1 MRWLAVLLLLLV
13 VAVLGTTELKVD
25 AAGHAVDPPNTDRRG
40 AQANSCRAPPRP
52 SLPGSPGSQILWSNL
67 ATDRRELLE
76 TLTLLAHS
84 GGGVPEGQ
92 HCQRSTEFKRGVL
105 HYAVSPLHLW
115 PPLIL
120 L

>member
-84 GGGVPEGQ
+84 GGGF
-92 HCQRSTEFKRGVL
+92 QRGSTDNEAL
-105 HYAVSPLHLW
+105 NSSAVYCIMRYRLSISG
-115 PPLIL
+115 PP
-120 L
+120 